1 MWNCTHFRHPTDEQL
16 GHVDTFFSNYYN
28 LKSVYFEL
36 NDDND
41 NDGHDDDDDDDDD
54 EDDDDDDD
62 DLVFFIFIFH
72 SYVIYQ
78 HYITI
83 SFGLRLVKNKKL

>member
-28 LKSVYFEL
+28 LQSVYFEL

-41 NDGHDDDDDDDDD
+41 YDGHDDDDDDDDD
-54 EDDDDDDD
+54 EHDDDDDDD
-62 DLVFFIFIFH
+62 DLVFFI
-72 SYVIYQ
+72 IYFYFSLLCYIPTLH
-78 HYITI
+78 HYI
-83 SFGLRLVKNKKL
+83 LWVKVG